1 MLLGFGWKGSRSNVT
16 WIWEGRALDDNRG
29 ELLKSFDITRAKQVP
44 PRNLL
49 LQTAA
54 LLLLQQLHALRV
66 PLAQPFHVARLVHL
80 LAATSQ
86 ATSIFLTGLLPA
98 VRGRAE

>member
-1 MLLGFGWKGSRSNVT
+1 MLLGFGR
-16 WIWEGRALDDNRG
+16 EGLSTTTEANYLNHLTSPG
-29 ELLKSFDITRAKQVP
+29 PKQVP

-80 LAATSQ
+80 LAATFQ

-98 VRGRAE
+98 VRGREFETLSN

>member
-29 ELLKSFDITRAKQVP
+29 ELFKSFDITRAKQVP

-54 LLLLQQLHALRV
+54 LHALRV

-80 LAATSQ
+80 LAATFQ

-98 VRGRAE
+98 VRGREFETLSN